1 MTKHGTHASVRAA
14 MVRYDNHGNHTLKI
28 NSTIHYMAITKTH
41 LNKCLRKACLGTNNE
56 HTMIAYTCCDNRHK
70 FIIDMEIGQRDI
82 DKHIHKI
89 CFEKKSLYG
98 VQIKQIWWIH
108 SLVEI
113 IQLRVLKS
121 SMKIYNGYY
130 IKGKYL

>member
-41 LNKCLRKACLGTNNE
+41 LKKCLRKACLGTNNE

-89 CFEKKSLYG
+89 CFEKKPLRCTNKTDLVDPFFG
-98 VQIKQIWWIH
+98 GNNTTAGIKIFNEDI
-108 SLVEI
+108 
-113 IQLRVLKS
+113 
-121 SMKIYNGYY
+121 
-130 IKGKYL
+130 